1 MSAMREFAAAF
12 GAAHGITVEVTA
24 GPTPAW
30 IERAKADVD
39 VDVVFSGSETMMT
52 DFVGAF
58 GGQIDPVAAP
68 TRR

>member
-39 VDVVFSGSETMMT
+39 ADVVFSGSETMMT